1 LSLVFPLDRRGA
13 RRHGALSEED
23 RRRLK
28 CDLIASKNRSHI
40 IRRMLSVGTRLG
52 PYEIVAPIGAGGMG
66 EVYRAHDDRLE
77 RDVALKV
84 LPPDSVGDT
93 ERLERFVR
101 EARVLAALSHPHIV
115 TIYSTEEAD
124 GIPFLTME
132 LVQGRPLTELMAS
145 GGLAPSRLYELAV
158 PLADAIAAAHD
169 KQVTHRDLKPA
180 NIMVSSDGRLKVL
193 DFGLAAINAP
203 IDADQTQ
210 MALTQQGAVLG
221 TLPYMSPEQVE
232 GKAVDHRS
240 DIFSLGVIL
249 YEMAT
254 GQRPFAGESRAS
266 LASSILRDTPASL
279 DRVRPDLPMELS
291 RVIMR
296 CLGKSPAAHRADG
309 LRWPGAIP
317 VV

>member
-1 LSLVFPLDRRGA
+1 
-13 RRHGALSEED
+13 
-23 RRRLK
+23 
-28 CDLIASKNRSHI
+28 
-40 IRRMLSVGTRLG
+40 MLPAGTRLG

-145 GGLAPSRLYELAV
+145 GGLALSRLYELAV

-193 DFGLAAINAP
+193 DFGLAAIHAP
-203 IDADQTQ
+203 ADADQTQ

-266 LASSILRDTPASL
+266 LASSIL
-279 DRVRPDLPMELS
+279 
-291 RVIMR
+291 
-296 CLGKSPAAHRADG
+296 
-309 LRWPGAIP
+309 
-317 VV
+317 